1 MTENSETRS
10 KREFIVSLAILGL
23 VALVPLAV
31 TNEYWLGVLI
41 ICMFYAIQAAGWNVL
56 AGYTGQ
62 MSLAPAA
69 FAMIG
74 AYGTGLLF
82 YHWGLPFWVGIPT
95 GVLAAAVL
103 GWALGRAA
111 LRLSGPYL
119 GLTTLSFAEI
129 ARLVIGNSYDITRG
143 DLGLN
148 VPGIFEERLA
158 YYYLFL
164 SVLLAVQVAIYLALR
179 SKIGLFLQAIR
190 DDEIAA
196 ASRGVPVTHWKVMAF
211 VSSSAACGL
220 AGGLYAHFAQLISPE
235 IGLLLNTGFVI
246 SMVVIGGMGTLVG
259 PILGAFLVY
268 LGSEALRDFGG
279 WHLIVFA
286 LLVVVIARF
295 FREGLW
301 GLRRLGRSRANAV
314 GAPSTPAP
322 QARG

>member
-1 MTENSETRS
+1 MTENSESRA
-10 KREFIVSLAILGL
+10 KQEFIASIVI
-23 VALVPLAV
+23 LAV
-31 TNEYWLGVLI
+31 VAVLPAVVTNQYWLGVLI
-41 ICMFYAIQAAGWNVL
+41 VCMFYAIQAAGWNVL

-74 AYGTGLLF
+74 AYGTGLLY
-82 YHWGLPFWVGIPT
+82 YHWGFPFWVGIPT
-95 GVLAAAVL
+95 GIIAAALL

-129 ARLVIGNSYDITRG
+129 ARLVIGNSYEITRG

-164 SVLLAVQVAIYLALR
+164 AILLAVQVSIYLTLR
-179 SKIGLFLQAIR
+179 SKIGLFLQAVR

-196 ASRGVPVTHWKVMAF
+196 ASRGVPVTHWKVVAF
-211 VSSSAACGL
+211 VASSAACGL

-279 WHLIVFA
+279 WHLIIFA

-301 GLRRLGRSRANAV
+301 GLRRLGRSRAAAA
-314 GAPSTPAP
+314 GAPQKPAA
-322 QARG
+322 QVR